1 MLRFYG
7 SDLKAIVTESITTDK
22 SVVLAK
28 DHGVYLMVDGG
39 EQRDDGRVRHLAYA
53 DGCHPDLD
61 RNGSRWPA
69 YWSAAIALKKGYR

>member
-61 RNGSRWPA
+61 PE
-69 YWSAAIALKKGYR
+69 

>member
-28 DHGVYLMVDGG
+28 IT
-39 EQRDDGRVRHLAYA
+39 AF
-53 DGCHPDLD
+53 
-61 RNGSRWPA
+61 
-69 YWSAAIALKKGYR
+69 I